1 MGLQTDLAAWVRKTL
16 MEPWSIRN
24 GTVVP
29 TADTVALGNQAVRLE
44 GCVLYA
50 DLADSTGLVDTQ
62 PPQFAALVYKTYLHC
77 AAKLIRESGGQITA
91 YDGDRIMAV
100 FIGANQCASAVTAA
114 LRINHACVNTVNP
127 LLKQV
132 FPSVDYAVRH
142 TIGIDKSILFVATEG
157 VRGAK
162 DLVWVGR
169 AANYAAKLSDRP
181 AEAIWITSD
190 VFAELPRNLL
200 VTTAGQSC
208 WREEPWRGMRIYG
221 SGATMQIPD

>member
-16 MEPWSIRN
+16 KEPWTIRN
-24 GTVVP
+24 GSVVP

-50 DLADSTGLVDTQ
+50 DLSGSTDLVDTKE
-62 PPQFAALVYKTYLHC
+62 PQFAALVYKTYLHC

-100 FIGANQCASAVTAA
+100 FLGSNQCSSAVTAA
-114 LRINHACVNTVNP
+114 LRINYACLNTVNP
-127 LLKQV
+127 LMKQE
-132 FPSVDYAVRH
+132 FPSANYVVRH
-142 TIGIDKSILFVATEG
+142 TVGIDKSMLFVATEG

-181 AEAIWITSD
+181 SRTVWITSD
-190 VFAELPRNLL
+190 VFAELPRNLR

-208 WREEPWRGMRIYG
+208 WAEEAWRGIRIYG
-221 SGATMQIPD
+221 SDATMQIPD